1 MKQTRDEGELRLA
14 DLAERAGVSA
24 ATVSLVMNDKGVI
37 SEQTRRRIKKIVA
50 ESGYIYNKRAAS
62 MRTRRTYNV
71 GVLLQNLTNPYFGE
85 LLSGLSHFLDT
96 TRYLPFLANAEE
108 KPDLQEKLLGE
119 FMETGMDGAIL
130 YLARQTS
137 PGLLTRLRKW
147 GKPVL
152 LVFRDFGR
160 EDFDY
165 LGPDNYL
172 GGKMAAAALV
182 RAGHRRIVFAG
193 GADVSTNRAERYR
206 GYVDALREA
215 GLEPYKSDNIF
226 LDSYTRRDGIHLGER
241 ILSRC
246 RKATAALVFNDAL
259 ALGAISVFLRR
270 GIEPGRD
277 LGVMGFDSIAE
288 SAMSIPAL
296 CSVATDPFGMG
307 ERMGEMLL
315 RRIVN
320 PDLPPARVREEPR
333 LVIRETSGCSVAAI
347 SDMGQK

>member
-1 MKQTRDEGELRLA
+1 MKQHRDAGELRLA
-14 DLAERAGVSA
+14 DIAERAGVSA

-37 SEQTRRRIKKIVA
+37 SEKTRRRIKKIVA

-85 LLSGLSHFLDT
+85 LLSGLSRFLDT

-108 KPDLQEKLLGE
+108 KPDLQDKLLGE

-130 YLARQTS
+130 YLARHTA
-137 PGLLTRLRKW
+137 PGTFDRLRKW
-147 GKPVL
+147 GKPVM

-160 EDFDY
+160 QDFDY

-172 GGKMAAAALV
+172 GGKLAAAALV

-193 GADVSTNRAERYR
+193 GADSSTNRAERYR
-206 GYVDALREA
+206 GYADALREA
-215 GLEPYKSDNIF
+215 GLGPRRSDNLF
-226 LDSYTRRDGIHLGER
+226 LDSYTRRDGIYLGEH

-246 RKATAALVFNDAL
+246 KKATAAMFFNDAL
-259 ALGAISVFLRR
+259 ALGALSVFLRR
-270 GIEPGRD
+270 GLEPGRD
-277 LGVMGFDSIAE
+277 LGVMGFDNIAE
-288 SAMSIPAL
+288 AAMSIPAL

-307 ERMGEMLL
+307 GRMGEMLL
-315 RRIVN
+315 RRIAN
-320 PDLPPARVREEPR
+320 PDLPPARLREEPR
-333 LVIRETSGCSVAAI
+333 LVIRETSGCDVEAI
-347 SDMGQK
+347 SEMALQ